1 MNMDGQYPTYWKNQ
15 TKYILQGTTVNGKQY
30 DQGKATDI
38 AIVDGKV
45 VVVGMLT
52 GDYLYN
58 LTEFHMIMV
67 MDQKLTMILVIL
79 AYG

>member
-1 MNMDGQYPTYWKNQ
+1 MEHCIPGWLDNEHGWTISN
-15 TKYILQGTTVNGKQY
+15 ILEKSNKIYTTRTTVNGKQY

-52 GDYLYN
+52 GDYL
-58 LTEFHMIMV
+58 
-67 MDQKLTMILVIL
+67 KS
-79 AYG
+79 